1 MAKTFCLLNHALTEN
16 QIADL
21 ETNFKSVQI
30 VYPSE
35 ELSKQ
40 WSQINPEQE
49 SDGVIKNAVAWLQ
62 DAQKEDLLVIQG
74 EYGCT
79 FKLVDYALKKGLIPI
94 YATTKRIAKETRDG
108 ETVRRE
114 YIFEHV
120 CFKKYKYYQE

>member
-1 MAKTFCLLNHALTEN
+1 MAKTFCLLNHKLTGN

-30 VYPSE
+30 VYPGE

-49 SDGVIKNAVAWLQ
+49 SDDVIKNAVAWLQ

-79 FKLVDYALKKGLIPI
+79 FRLVDYALKKGLIPI